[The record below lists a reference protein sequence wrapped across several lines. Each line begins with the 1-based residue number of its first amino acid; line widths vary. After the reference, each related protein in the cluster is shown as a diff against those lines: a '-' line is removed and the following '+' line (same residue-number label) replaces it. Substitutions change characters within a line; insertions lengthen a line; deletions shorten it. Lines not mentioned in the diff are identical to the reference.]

1 MSCALTAGY
10 SLACKDSVGG
20 LKEVYLENFGDITYG
35 AESSGVISTV
45 TGSFYK
51 YELPMNTA
59 QFTETVTSSVENG
72 TTFYQTELSIVLPKL
87 TASLRNQLKLLA
99 QAKLAVIAVDR
110 NGEKWIMGLENGV
123 YLTTG
128 TSATGTAMG
137 DLNGMTLTFTSM
149 EKSPV
154 VEFSGTIVVHT

>member
-1 MSCALTAGY
+1 MACALTAGY
-10 SLACKDSVGG
+10 TLACKDSVGG
-20 LKEVYLENFGDITYG
+20 LKKVYIDNFEDVDYG
-35 AESSGVISTV
+35 TETAGVISTA
-45 TGSFYK
+45 TGGFFE

-59 QFTETVTSSVENG
+59 QFTETVTSSIENG

-87 TASLRNQLKLLA
+87 TATMRNQLKLLA
-99 QAKLAVIAVDR
+99 QAKLAVIAEDR
-110 NGEKWIMGLENGV
+110 NGAKWVMGLENGA

-154 VEFSGTIVVHT
+154 VEFSGTVPLD

>member
-20 LKEVYLENFGDITYG
+20 LKKVYIDNFEDVDYG
-35 AESSGVISTV
+35 AVSNGSISTA
-45 TGSFYK
+45 TGGFFEF
-51 YELPMNTA
+51 ELPMNTA

-87 TASLRNQLKLLA
+87 TAELRNQLKLLA
-99 QAKLAVIAVDR
+99 QAKLAVIATDR
-110 NGEKWIMGLENGV
+110 NGAQWVMGLENGV

-149 EKSPV
+149 EKDP
-154 VEFSGTIVVHT
+154 IVVFTGTVPLD

>member
-1 MSCALTAGY
+1 MACALTAGY
-10 SLACKDSVGG
+10 TLACKDSVGG
-20 LKEVYLENFGDITYG
+20 LKKVYIDNFEDVDYG
-35 AESSGVISTV
+35 AEVAGVISTA
-45 TGSFYK
+45 TGGFFE

-59 QFTETVTSSVENG
+59 QFTETVTSSIENG

-87 TASLRNQLKLLA
+87 TASMRNELKLLA
-99 QAKLAVIAVDR
+99 QAKLAVIAEDR
-110 NGEKWIMGLENGV
+110 NGARWIMGLENGA

-149 EKSPV
+149 EKSPIV
-154 VEFSGTIVVHT
+154 SFSGTVPLD

>member
-1 MSCALTAGY
+1 VNPQSIGFA
-10 SLACKDSVGG
+10 
-20 LKEVYLENFGDITYG
+20 DITYG
-35 AESSGVISTV
+35 AVTAGVISTI
-45 TGSFYK
+45 TGSMYL

-72 TTFYQTELSIVLPKL
+72 TTFYQTELTIVLPKL
-87 TASLRNQLKLLA
+87 TAVLRNELKLLA
-99 QAKLAVIAVDR
+99 QAKLAVVAEDR
-110 NGEKWIMGLENGV
+110 NGTKWVLGLENGC

-149 EKSPV
+149 EKDPI
-154 VEFSGTIVVHT
+154 VETSATITVHS

>member
-20 LKEVYLENFGDITYG
+20 LKKVYLENFADITYG
-35 AESSGVISTV
+35 AVTAGVISTI
-45 TGSFYK
+45 TGSMYL

-72 TTFYQTELSIVLPKL
+72 TTFYQTELTIVLPKL
-87 TASLRNQLKLLA
+87 TAVLRNELKLLA
-99 QAKLAVIAVDR
+99 QAKLAVVAEDR
-110 NGEKWIMGLENGV
+110 NGTKWVLGLENGC

-149 EKSPV
+149 EKDPI
-154 VEFSGTIVVHT
+154 VETSATITVHS

>member
-10 SLACKDSVGG
+10 TLACKDSVGG
-20 LKEVYLENFGDITYG
+20 LKKIYLDNFADVSYG
-35 AESSGVISTV
+35 AETNGDISTA
-45 TGSFYK
+45 TGGFFE

-59 QFTETVTSSVENG
+59 QFTETVTSSIENG
-72 TTFYQTELSIVLPKL
+72 TTFYQTELTIVLPKL
-87 TASLRNQLKLLA
+87 TAALRNELKLLA
-99 QAKLAVIAVDR
+99 QGKLALIAVDR
-110 NGEKWIMGLENGV
+110 NGTNWILGLENGV

-149 EKSPV
+149 EKSPIV
-154 VEFSGTIVVHT
+154 TYSGTVPLD

>member
-10 SLACKDSVGG
+10 TLACKDSVGG
-20 LKEVYLENFGDITYG
+20 LKKVYLENFADITYG
-35 AESSGVISTV
+35 AVTAGVISTI
-45 TGSFYK
+45 TGSMYL

-72 TTFYQTELSIVLPKL
+72 TTFYQTELTIVLPKL
-87 TASLRNQLKLLA
+87 TAVLRNELKLLA
-99 QAKLAVIAVDR
+99 QAKLAVVAEDR
-110 NGEKWIMGLENGV
+110 NGTKWVLGLENGC

-149 EKSPV
+149 EKDPI
-154 VEFSGTIVVHT
+154 VETSATITVHS